1 MKNTSEKEIRQVYA
15 KKAGKKTSL
24 YIQINK
30 RGEILYI
37 GVSLN
42 ASSRSKDH
50 KAQSKWFE
58 EIKAIHIEWFD
69 NRWEA
74 ETMELVLIKLLKP
87 KYNIAHND
95 ERPLRNSL
103 MDQWN
108 GRIKIIK
115 KNLSETALKA
125 TESWQLKDANDAW
138 KDAINMYF
146 DGYFGLHPQIIL
158 DRTALAPETF
168 YQIVD
173 QTIGKEKLK

>member
-1 MKNTSEKEIRQVYA
+1 MRNLSEDEIRKVYA
-15 KKAGKKTSL
+15 RKAGEKTSL
-24 YIQINK
+24 YIQINEK
-30 RGEILYI
+30 AEVLYI

-42 ASSRSKDH
+42 ASSRSKSH

-58 EIKAIHIEWFD
+58 EVKAIHIEWFD

-74 ETMELVLIKLLKP
+74 ETMELVLIKLFRP

-95 ERPLRNSL
+95 ERPLRSAL

-125 TESWQLKDANDAW
+125 TESWHHQQANNAW
-138 KDAINMYF
+138 KDCINMYF
-146 DGYFGLHPQIIL
+146 EGYFGLHPQIIL
-158 DRTALAPETF
+158 DQTALHPETL
-168 YQIVD
+168 YELID
-173 QTIGKEKLK
+173 QTVGEENIK